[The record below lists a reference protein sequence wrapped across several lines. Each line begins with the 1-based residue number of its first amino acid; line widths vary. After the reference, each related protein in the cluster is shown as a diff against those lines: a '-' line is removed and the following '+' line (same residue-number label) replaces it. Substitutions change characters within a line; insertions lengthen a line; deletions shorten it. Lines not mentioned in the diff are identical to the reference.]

1 MALPVHRALAAAAM
15 LALCSCAA
23 PPGTVT
29 HRAHDATVA
38 AKPAVPLVL
47 AKEEGERRVRKF
59 GLSAPTFIL
68 KVDPVNGGSR
78 DLVMGYED
86 IPPGRF
92 IPPHRHLM
100 ADEIV
105 FVHKGQG
112 AVEVGGL
119 SREFGEGATI
129 FIPRDVRVTIRNT
142 GSGPLSIAFIFS
154 APGLEQY
161 LREVSAP
168 EGQTFEPLT
177 DAELA
182 AARKRHE
189 WHTRYD

>member
-1 MALPVHRALAAAAM
+1 MPSRALTAFAAAS
-15 LALCSCAA
+15 LLSLGSCTNFGV
-23 PPGTVT
+23 PST
-29 HRAHDATVA
+29 HTTDVHAR
-38 AKPAVPLVL
+38 PSEPLVL
-47 AKEEGERRVRKF
+47 AREEGERRVRRF
-59 GLSAPTFIL
+59 GQSAPTFIL
-68 KVDPVNGGSR
+68 KVDSRNGGSR

-86 IPPGRF
+86 IPPGRS

-119 SREFGEGATI
+119 KREFTEGATI
-129 FIPRDVRVTIRNT
+129 YIPRDVRVTIRNT
-142 GSGPLSIAFIFS
+142 GGGPLSIAFIFS
-154 APGLEQY
+154 APGFEQY

-168 EGQTFEPLT
+168 EGESFVPLT
-177 DAELA
+177 DAQLA

-189 WHTRYD
+189 WHTKYG

>member
-1 MALPVHRALAAAAM
+1 MAPSILTPLAALALIAVGSCTVSSAPAAHTM
-15 LALCSCAA
+15 NVDPA
-23 PPGTVT
+23 PSQ
-29 HRAHDATVA
+29 
-38 AKPAVPLVL
+38 PLVL

-59 GLSAPTFIL
+59 GVSAPTFIL
-68 KVDPVNGGSR
+68 KVDPKNGGSR
-78 DLVMGYED
+78 HLVMGYED

-112 AVEVGGL
+112 QAEVGAL
-119 SREFGEGATI
+119 KSEFAEGATI
-129 FIPRDVRVTIRNT
+129 YIPRDVRVTIRNT
-142 GSGPLSIAFIFS
+142 GKEPLTIAFVFS
-154 APGLEQY
+154 APGFEQY
-161 LREVSAP
+161 LREVSAL
-168 EGQTFEPLT
+168 EGRPFVPLT

-189 WHTRYD
+189 WHTRYE